1 MKNSK
6 QELSAFIGFKFWFD
20 INIFSAMVIL
30 LTLTINLINFGELM
44 NIKEAI
50 ENRIS
55 VRSYLDKPV
64 SKETITQVLD
74 TARWAPSG
82 TNTQPWK
89 VLVVQGEK
97 KQAITDAFLS
107 ANQAGVKTNPD
118 YEYYPTEW
126 QEPFKQRRFECGM
139 DLYKALDIGREDK
152 EKRIEAS
159 LANYK
164 FFGAPVTLF
173 FFIDK
178 VMGKGSWFD
187 MGMFLQSV
195 MLAAREY
202 GLGTCPQASTSD
214 YPDIVREITGVS
226 DQYSLICGLSMG
238 YPDDS
243 KPVNQYRTRRTNVD
257 EFTTWLD

>member
-1 MKNSK
+1 V
-6 QELSAFIGFKFWFD
+6 
-20 INIFSAMVIL
+20 NIS
-30 LTLTINLINFGELM
+30 
-44 NIKEAI
+44 EAI
-50 ENRIS
+50 KGRIS

-64 SKETITQVLD
+64 SKEVLTSVLD

-89 VLVVQGEK
+89 VVVVQGEK
-97 KQAITDAFLS
+97 KQAISDAFLA
-107 ANQAGVKTNPD
+107 ANKAGLETNPD
-118 YEYYPTEW
+118 YAYYPEKW

-139 DLYKALDIGREDK
+139 ELIKALDIGREDK
-152 EKRIEAS
+152 EKRLAAS
-159 LANYK
+159 LANYQ
-164 FFGAPVTLF
+164 FFGAPVSLF

-195 MLAAREY
+195 MLAAREH

-226 DQYSLICGLSMG
+226 DQYSLICGLSLG
-238 YPDDS
+238 YPDES
-243 KPVNQYRTRRTNVD
+243 KPVNQYRTRREPV
-257 EFTTWLD
+257 EAFTSWLE